1 MTLNERILFHQI
13 HPAKLVTD
21 ASAAV
26 LCLYFLWR
34 RDLEPAVAVAMIP
47 PLIASG
53 LVLRFAD
60 LEALKQSVIGVYVKR
75 HMITAMQLL
84 RVCGFL
90 IMAFGAW
97 NHAALVILAGLAV
110 VAAGWLKGVI
120 VA

>member
-1 MTLNERILFHQI
+1 MTLNDRIPFHQI

-26 LCLYFLWR
+26 LCLYFLWQ
-34 RDLEPAVAVAMIP
+34 RDLSLAIVVAMVL

-53 LVLRFAD
+53 LVLCFAD
-60 LEALKQSVIGVYVKR
+60 LEALKRSALGAYVGR
-75 HMITAMQLL
+75 YITPAMQLL

-90 IMAFGAW
+90 AMAAGGWYHAPLAILGGLGA
-97 NHAALVILAGLAV
+97 